1 MNRSQANVSQ
11 FASRSTDEHD
21 VNSVLPCQQSTQL
34 PFHLPFQIVHHRA
47 NTAIRRAVG
56 YWRLNGRVCVKCCVI
71 LQHHST
77 PQRSVDI
84 DLESSSPSS
93 LSPWPLPPARAP
105 FRAQGE
111 VEEFADTDDA
121 SCSVRACAVIQ
132 AASFSLSLSVSR
144 TLPPSLPPS
153 ILSRRVHVH
162 AHTRTHTHTLFS

>member
-84 DLESSSPSS
+84 DLESSSPSF